1 MPHASTQSPAAM
13 LKQSREEHLNQHL
26 GLVYHVARQLSR
38 ARAMDLELDE
48 LVSAG
53 TIGLI
58 EAFNNF
64 DQSRGLAFSTFAA
77 PRIRGAM
84 LDEMRRQD
92 HVPRS
97 VRRRVR
103 ELSSATEALT
113 KELGRVPEPSK
124 VAQRMGVDLDTYYR
138 WQWEGDGARFVPLE
152 RTAEGAS
159 AGSKVTTEHVEA
171 AIDPEVDDRLTHQQ
185 EVARLRTAIA
195 ALPPTERQV
204 LSLYYFEDLKLSEI
218 AQILGVS
225 ESRVSQIRGRAV
237 VRLRDAMGNLRA
249 AVA

>member
-1 MPHASTQSPAAM
+1 MPQATTRPTSAEG
-13 LKQSREEHLNQHL
+13 KQNREEQLNQHL

-113 KELGRVPEPSK
+113 REMGCVPEP
-124 VAQRMGVDLDTYYR
+124 ALIARRMGVDLDTYFR

-152 RTAEGAS
+152 RTAEGATP
-159 AGSKVTTEHVEA
+159 GSRISTEHIEA
-171 AIDPEVDDRLTHQQ
+171 AVEPEVDERLTHVE

-204 LSLYYFEDLKLSEI
+204 LSLYYFEDLKLAEI

-237 VRLRDAMGNLRA
+237 LRLRDAMGNLRA

>member
-1 MPHASTQSPAAM
+1 MPTTRTQSQPA
-13 LKQSREEHLNQHL
+13 KPTPIREDHLRNHL

-38 ARAMDLELDE
+38 VRTMELELDE

-53 TIGLI
+53 TLGLI
-58 EAFNNF
+58 EAYNNF
-64 DQSRGLAFSTFAA
+64 DESRGLAFSTFAA

-97 VRRRVR
+97 VRRRTR
-103 ELSSATEALT
+103 ELTAATESLT
-113 KELGRVPEPSK
+113 NELGRVPDSAS
-124 VAQRMGVDLDTYYR
+124 VAQRMGVDVGTFHR

-152 RTAEGAS
+152 CSPEAS
-159 AGSKVTTEHVEA
+159 AGSRAIAEHREA
-171 AIDPEVDDRLTHQQ
+171 AIEPEIDEHLTRQQ
-185 EVARLRTAIA
+185 EVSRLHAAIA

-218 AQILGVS
+218 AQILCVS

-237 VRLRDAMGNLRA
+237 ARLRCAIGSLRT